1 MGKEIKGG
9 WWKED
14 MTRPAI
20 HQPCLLLLIWSAN
33 AHIHEVLT
41 AFSTRQHT
49 CIATEE
55 EQKRSGS
62 EWETLTT
69 ENKYFHEYALNYR
82 GCPHL
87 HLSPV
92 KHLYYLK
99 KKKNC
104 LSRGMRGQ
112 QLDGFKHSGLKKIYS
127 GRHFFYPLL
136 KMVVCS
142 KKKMFWIS

>member
-69 ENKYFHEYALNYR
+69 ENKFLNEYALNYR

-99 KKKNC
+99 KKKKLPLKRNERTAAGWFQT
-104 LSRGMRGQ
+104 LWFKKNLQWKTLFLPFVKDGSLFKEKNV
-112 QLDGFKHSGLKKIYS
+112 LD
-127 GRHFFYPLL
+127 
-136 KMVVCS
+136 
-142 KKKMFWIS
+142 